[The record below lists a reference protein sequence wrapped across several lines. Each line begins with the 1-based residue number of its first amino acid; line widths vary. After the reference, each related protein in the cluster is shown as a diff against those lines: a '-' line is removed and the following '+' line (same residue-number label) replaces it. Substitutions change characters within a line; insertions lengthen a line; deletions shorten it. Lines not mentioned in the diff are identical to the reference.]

1 MTNVLIIGA
10 SGVIGQ
16 RVTKKLLENTDDSL
30 TLMACNTSSVSIDEK
45 CGRIVQG
52 DVIDDK
58 PLNAAMEGNSIVLV
72 AADSNL
78 AFSVQRIIDAMKI
91 KSINRLIFI
100 TSMGLYNEIPVT
112 DGASGNLTQN
122 ALLQPYRAAVEMIEN
137 SGLNY
142 TILRPVQFD
151 EGRDVSYE
159 ISSKGETPKNKD
171 VSYDSTVDYIVKL
184 VNDDMLDSKE
194 NLAICRK

>member
-30 TLMACNTSSVSIDEK
+30 TLMARNTSSVS
-45 CGRIVQG
+45 
-52 DVIDDK
+52 IDDK